1 MADRLCPFEGYSKPN
16 HPVDTTEKKINAAS
30 SVIVTPQ
37 QQSLIASPAVPEPSA
52 TSVPSKADSNPRVG
66 SPLLANAQLV
76 PLPSIPTSSLRREF
90 LVTPGLEGVDVTSL
104 DITPHGCYVLAGCGN
119 GMVLLFD
126 LTQPTHLP
134 ALVGQI
140 VAKGLHTSLLL
151 TVKISEDCRF
161 CFAGVT
167 KGSSELLAID
177 LGRLPGWPNQ
187 NTASTVRRREDFVLQ
202 LVHCYRNS
210 DPKLRGFGDAV
221 RVRPTSTSSDSSAV
235 YRLACGRGIKNVH
248 VWQFV
253 SPPPGAP
260 RDAFPTW
267 HCIYDV
273 ASNGNTIESV
283 VFRNGGQELLSKSAG
298 VCLRVWD
305 LRIFETDPTSRPTFV
320 DIQNSA
326 DVRSLHDGFA
336 FGGTYEFAV
345 VRLAAPKAANRDVL
359 EVPERALALKATGR
373 RYALGGVPAFI
384 SSPLMT
390 NESPPFIP
398 NNTE

>member
-1 MADRLCPFEGYSKPN
+1 MIASSLNLHSKEKDALQLADRMCPMDVASK
-16 HPVDTTEKKINAAS
+16 HSEKREVTFS
-30 SVIVTPQ
+30 SSSSSSSSNSSSSTSITVTPYSSQ
-37 QQSLIASPAVPEPSA
+37 TMHGSDCHP
-52 TSVPSKADSNPRVG
+52 TSSTTRAETETETETGVVAKVVA
-66 SPLLANAQLV
+66 PLL
-76 PLPSIPTSSLRREF
+76 PLPSIPSSSLRREF
-90 LVTPGLEGVDVTSL
+90 IVTPGLDGVDVTSL

-126 LTQPTHLP
+126 LTQPTPLP

-140 VAKGLHTSLLL
+140 VAKGLHTNLLL
-151 TVKISEDCRF
+151 TVKISEDCRYG
-161 CFAGVT
+161 FAGVN

-187 NTASTVRRREDFVLQ
+187 NTASTARRRDDFVSQ

-221 RVRPTSTSSDSSAV
+221 RLRTTGSAADADSGDAV

-260 RDAFPTW
+260 RETMPTW
-267 HCIYDV
+267 TCIYDV

-283 VFRNGGQELLSKSAG
+283 VFRNGGHELLSKSAG

-305 LRIFETDPTSRPTFV
+305 LRSHETDPLARPTFE
-320 DIQNSA
+320 DIQNST

-345 VRLAAPKAANRDVL
+345 VRIAAPKAANRDVL
-359 EVPERALALKATGR
+359 EVPGRALSLKAAGR
-373 RYALGGVPAFI
+373 R
-384 SSPLMT
+384 
-390 NESPPFIP
+390 
-398 NNTE
+398 

>member
-1 MADRLCPFEGYSKPN
+1 MGAEDLQ
-16 HPVDTTEKKINAAS
+16 
-30 SVIVTPQ
+30 VT
-37 QQSLIASPAVPEPSA
+37 LI
-52 TSVPSKADSNPRVG
+52 
-66 SPLLANAQLV
+66 
-76 PLPSIPTSSLRREF
+76 PLPGIPSSSLRREF
-90 LVTPGLEGVDVTSL
+90 LVTPGLNGVDVTSL

-126 LTQPTHLP
+126 LTQPTPLP

-140 VAKGLHTSLLL
+140 VAKGLHTNLLL
-151 TVKISEDCRF
+151 TVKISEDCRYG
-161 CFAGVT
+161 FAGVN

-177 LGRLPGWPNQ
+177 LGRLPGWPNR
-187 NTASTVRRREDFVLQ
+187 NTGSTVRRRDDFVSQ

-221 RVRPTSTSSDSSAV
+221 RLRSLDNSQLDSNNAV

-253 SPPPGAP
+253 SPPPGAA
-260 RDAFPTW
+260 RETQPTW
-267 HCIYDV
+267 TCIYDV

-283 VFRNGGQELLSKSAG
+283 IFRNGGQELLSKSAG

-305 LRIFETDPTSRPTFV
+305 LRSHETDPQARPTFE

-345 VRLAAPKAANRDVL
+345 VRIAAPKAANRDIL
-359 EVPERALALKATGR
+359 EVPERALSLKATGR
-373 RYALGGVPAFI
+373 R
-384 SSPLMT
+384 
-390 NESPPFIP
+390 
-398 NNTE
+398 